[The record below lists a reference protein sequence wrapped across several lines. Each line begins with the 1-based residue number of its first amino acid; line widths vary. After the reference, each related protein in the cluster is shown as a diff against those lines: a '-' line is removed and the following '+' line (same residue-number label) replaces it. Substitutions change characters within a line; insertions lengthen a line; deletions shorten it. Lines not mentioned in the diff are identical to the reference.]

1 MKPSFSLKKGLL
13 TALGIGFL
21 LAVLLALG
29 FAYHVASPADGN
41 GKVRLFV
48 VQDGW
53 TLKDAAAELERQQL
67 IRNRSFFRLWARI
80 QGAGRSIRAGEY
92 RIGPHMTPVQILDM
106 LTKGVVVTHGLT
118 IPEGYT
124 AKQIGDLLEQRGW
137 GTRNDFMALFS
148 DRAFLEAQGLPGP
161 TLEGYLYPDTYQ
173 FARGISARRIAKT
186 MIKRFWQVFEPL
198 RARTAQKGL
207 SLRQVVTLASIV
219 EKETGRA
226 DERPLIASV
235 FLNRLE
241 RGMRL
246 ESDPTVIYGIEAFN
260 GNLTRKDLRTHT
272 PYNTYRIQG
281 LPPGP
286 IANPG
291 EAALRSVLYPA
302 DTEYLFFVSRNDGSH
317 QFSKTLA
324 EHNRAVHQFQKRGV
338 RGRGKTS

>member
-1 MKPSFSLKKGLL
+1 MKPSFSWKKGLL
-13 TALGIGFL
+13 IASGIGFL
-21 LAVLLALG
+21 LAVFLALG
-29 FAYHVASPADGN
+29 FAYHVASPADRE
-41 GKVRLFV
+41 GKARLFV

-53 TLKDAAAELERQQL
+53 SLKDATAELERRHI

-106 LTKGVVVTHGLT
+106 LTKGAVITHGVT
-118 IPEGYT
+118 VPEGYT
-124 AKQIGDLLEQRGW
+124 AEQIGVLLEQRGW
-137 GTRNDFMALFS
+137 GTRSDFMALFS

-173 FARGISARRIAKT
+173 FARGISARRIAET
-186 MIKRFWQVFEPL
+186 MIKRFRQVFEPL
-198 RARTAQKGL
+198 RSQAAIKGL
-207 SLRQVVTLASIV
+207 SLRDVVTLASIV

-235 FLNRLE
+235 FLNRLK

-246 ESDPTVIYGIEAFN
+246 ESDPTVIYGIEAFD
-260 GNLTRKDLRTHT
+260 GNLTRKDLRTKT
-272 PYNTYRIQG
+272 PYNTYRIRG

-302 DTEYLFFVSRNDGSH
+302 DTDYLFFVSRNDGSH

-324 EHNRAVHQFQKRGV
+324 EHNRAVRKFQKQGAR
-338 RGRGKTS
+338 RRGKTS